1 MKGSCIQ
8 EKNHFIAFLGWSNA
22 LFLTEVK
29 TTLKLFLCWNGVASE
44 VRKTKSTSAEF
55 IDVFEFR
62 KGFMIH
68 YLHRM
73 TNQVAQGLVAGV
85 CALVLMGVAL
95 FGSVSSAFAA
105 TGGSV
110 AETMDLKM
118 DKAAQEFVSAILG
131 EYEDALED
139 SFNGTL
145 KPLKSVTKDLTKQLS
160 KIAISPTPDTTTLE
174 PKLMASQT
182 ALETAA
188 AAFSTLVDDTAA
200 FKTTLS
206 TSPER
211 LKETLATQIGTKF
224 DDLQAAFDGVA
235 KALSSLSEDTAAVD
249 EADVTAAV
257 GKLTEDS
264 TSLAQAIEL
273 AKTAISSF
281 GD

>member
-1 MKGSCIQ
+1 MKGVCIQ
-8 EKNHFIAFLGWSNA
+8 EKNRSITFLGWGNA
-22 LFLTEVK
+22 AFLTETT
-29 TTLKLFLCWNGVASE
+29 TTLKPFLCWNGVASE
-44 VRKTKSTSAEF
+44 VRKTKATSAVK
-55 IDVFEFR
+55 DVFEFR

-85 CALVLMGVAL
+85 CALVLMGVTL
-95 FGSVSSAFAA
+95 FGSGSPALAA

-110 AETMDLKM
+110 AEAMDLKM

-160 KIAISPTPDTTTLE
+160 KIAISPTPDTTTLG
-174 PKLMASQT
+174 PKLTASQA

-188 AAFSTLVDDTAA
+188 TAFSTLVDDTAA
-200 FKTTLS
+200 FKKALS
-206 TSPER
+206 TSPDM
-211 LKETLATQIGTKF
+211 LKETLETQIGTKF
-224 DDLQAAFDGVA
+224 DDLQAAFDGVS

-249 EADVTAAV
+249 GADATVAV

-264 TSLAQAIEL
+264 TALAQAIEL